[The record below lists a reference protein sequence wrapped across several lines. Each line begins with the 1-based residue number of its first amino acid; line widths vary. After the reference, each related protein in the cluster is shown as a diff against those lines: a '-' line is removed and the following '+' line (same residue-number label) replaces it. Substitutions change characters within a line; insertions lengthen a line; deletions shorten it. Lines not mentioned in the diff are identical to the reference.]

1 VISYFVNQPETF
13 CYFPAF
19 SGLREQIQLT
29 FEEVR
34 EKVKE
39 DLYAGEHQKVMENWE
54 DELLQSAGFVLYDQ
68 VLEELL
74 AETKASQKT

>member
-1 VISYFVNQPETF
+1 MQV
-13 CYFPAF
+13 
-19 SGLREQIQLT
+19 RELESRKQLA

-54 DELLQSAGFVLYDQ
+54 DELLETAGFVIYDQ

-74 AETKASQKT
+74 AETKASQKA

>member
-1 VISYFVNQPETF
+1 MISYFVNQPEIF
-13 CYFPAF
+13 YSFPAF

-54 DELLQSAGFVLYDQ
+54 DELLQTAGFKIYDRI
-68 VLEELL
+68 LEEML

>member
-1 VISYFVNQPETF
+1 LQFLSNQPETF
-13 CYFPAF
+13 CSFLAF
-19 SGLREQIQLT
+19 SGLREQIQLA

-68 VLEELL
+68 VFEELP
-74 AETKASQKT
+74 AETKGSQKT

>member
-1 VISYFVNQPETF
+1 M
-13 CYFPAF
+13 
-19 SGLREQIQLT
+19 
-29 FEEVR
+29 
-34 EKVKE
+34 KE

-54 DELLQSAGFVLYDQ
+54 DELLQSADFVLYDQ